1 MASRL
6 NGYLPPILTAF
17 LVAFLVCVNT
27 AFADHKTDQRPVV
40 ITDQDLNSL
49 SPEARRELQALIQH
63 KQENPDPKPTR
74 IRFGKN
80 RGIVDGDI
88 GPGGVDIQ
96 LLGGAI
102 QIGGKNRRRLPQ
114 PVAKYV
120 PESDD
125 LFPSDLIITMVKR
138 GREPMFITVEKGAIR
153 FTIPAE
159 KLEEMIDKY
168 KPYVMQMLQN
178 GMNNS
183 GESFTPEAP
192 DSSPSIDLGAP
203 ATNLGE
209 PGELPG
215 PDLGNPAPLPPDPM
229 PEKD

>member
-1 MASRL
+1 MTSRL
-6 NGYLPPILTAF
+6 NGYPLLLLAVFLAAF
-17 LVAFLVCVNT
+17 LTCGNT
-27 AFADHKTDQRPVV
+27 AFADHKTEQTPVV

-49 SPEARRELQALIQH
+49 SPAARREIEALIQH
-63 KQENPDPKPTR
+63 KRENPDPEPTR

-80 RGIVDGDI
+80 RGIVGGDI

-102 QIGGKNRRRLPQ
+102 QIGGKNKRRLPQ
-114 PVAKYV
+114 PVAEYV
-120 PESDD
+120 PHSDD

-138 GREPMFITVEKGAIR
+138 GREPMFITVEKGAIS

-168 KPYVMQMLQN
+168 KPYVMQMLKN

-183 GESFTPEAP
+183 GESFTPETP
-192 DSSPSIDLGAP
+192 GSSPSIDLGAP
-203 ATNLGE
+203 DTDLGE
-209 PGELPG
+209 PAELPG
-215 PDLGNPAPLPPDPM
+215 PELGDPAPLPPDPS
-229 PEKD
+229 PEKE